1 MSGHVLVV
9 MITTADLLERGFKP
23 HGDDAVTTSFE
34 PDSPTTFREAKERT
48 VQAFEH
54 RFLGEAL
61 RRVGGNVTRE
71 AETVG
76 MYRQSFQQKMRAL
89 EITADPAL
97 NGAQKGV
104 GR

>member
-48 VQAFEH
+48 VQAFDH

-61 RRVGGNVTRE
+61 RRAGATSHAKRRPSGCT
-71 AETVG
+71 G
-76 MYRQSFQQKMRAL
+76 RAFNRRCARSRSPP
-89 EITADPAL
+89 I
-97 NGAQKGV
+97 
-104 GR
+104 RR